1 MAAHELLGQ
10 DGALDIAVVMAADA
24 QDGVLAVGVDL
35 GRHIGRHAG
44 GGQLAQLG
52 FQNRGALLGL
62 LDGVELDLHAI
73 GNGA

>member
-35 GRHIGRHAG
+35 AVTSAG
-44 GGQLAQLG
+44 TPVVVSSRSLA
-52 FQNRGALLGL
+52 
-62 LDGVELDLHAI
+62 
-73 GNGA
+73 